1 MPNIMRM
8 SRVMISSLNLVF
20 ERTISMWDREVKSV
34 TLACVYYLGPKNTV
48 WYSHTGSRWYHREQ
62 QTFSST
68 VTSSVFYHIKAL
80 FR

>member
-1 MPNIMRM
+1 
-8 SRVMISSLNLVF
+8 
-20 ERTISMWDREVKSV
+20 MWDREVKSV

-48 WYSHTGSRWYHREQ
+48 KSYGIPMVLYHREQ

>member
-1 MPNIMRM
+1 
-8 SRVMISSLNLVF
+8 
-20 ERTISMWDREVKSV
+20 MWDREVKSV

-48 WYSHTGSRWYHREQ
+48 VIRDPDGYHREQ

-68 VTSSVFYHIKAL
+68 VTSPVFCHIKAL